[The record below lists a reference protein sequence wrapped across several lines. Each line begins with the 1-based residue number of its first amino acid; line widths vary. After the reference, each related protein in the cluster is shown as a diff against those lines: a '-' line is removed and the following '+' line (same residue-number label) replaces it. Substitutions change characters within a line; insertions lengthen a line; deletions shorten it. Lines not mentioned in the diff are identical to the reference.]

1 MAARLDDVRF
11 QGTERKWSADDQND
25 EIGTLGQRL
34 RALWDNDLGLAYP

>member
-11 QGTERKWSADDQND
+11 QGNERKWSADDQND

-34 RALWDNDLGLAYP
+34 RASLSM